1 MFDLTQKKLDWIA
14 LTMIPGLGNIISKKL
29 LERFG
34 SPENI
39 FKAPISELITV
50 EGLHKTI
57 AKRIAKKEFSTDPSE
72 ELKRVEQFGAGI
84 ITYSDRSYP
93 SMLKEIHDP
102 PILFYMKGKG
112 IPRSLPLVA
121 LVGSR
126 NPSHYGLKIAEEMG
140 QALAKRGVGI
150 VSGMARG
157 IDSAAHWGCIKGRGF
172 TIAVLGTG
180 VDVAYPSSN
189 KKLRGR
195 ITESGTVISE
205 FPMGTSPEPR
215 NFPRRNR
222 IISGLSRG
230 VVIVEATK
238 KSGSLITASSG
249 LDQGRE
255 VFAVP
260 GNIYSLKSTGCHF
273 LIKQGAKLV
282 ENPDDILEELGLTYD
297 NSFKSDNM
305 NDPPRLPMEASEK
318 HIYDMI
324 GDYPTHIDQI
334 AKSGQLEPAEA
345 SSILMRMELKGVIKQ
360 LPGKMFV
367 RECQTTMS

>member
-1 MFDLTQKKLDWIA
+1 MLSLTHKKLDWIA
-14 LTMIPGLGNIISKKL
+14 LNMIPGLGNIISKKL

-34 SPENI
+34 SPEDI
-39 FKAPISELITV
+39 FKAPISELMAV
-50 EGLHKTI
+50 EGLHQKI

-72 ELKRVEQFGAGI
+72 ELKRVEQFGARV
-84 ITYSDRSYP
+84 ITYSDPSYP
-93 SMLKEIHDP
+93 PMLKEIHDP
-102 PILFYMKGKG
+102 PILFYMKGKD

-126 NPSHYGLKIAEEMG
+126 NPTHYGLKVAEEMG
-140 QALAKRGVGI
+140 QALAKRGLGI

-189 KKLRGR
+189 QKLRGR
-195 ITESGTVISE
+195 ITESGTMISE

-215 NFPRRNR
+215 NFPIRNR
-222 IISGLSRG
+222 VISGLSRG

-260 GNIYSLKSTGCHF
+260 GNVYSLKSTGCHF

-282 ENPDDILEELGLTYD
+282 ENPDDILEELGLTCE

-305 NDPPRLPMEASEK
+305 KDPLQLPLDASEK

-324 GDYPTHIDQI
+324 SDYPTHIDQI
-334 AKSGQLEPAEA
+334 TKNGQLEPAEA

-367 RECQTTMS
+367 R